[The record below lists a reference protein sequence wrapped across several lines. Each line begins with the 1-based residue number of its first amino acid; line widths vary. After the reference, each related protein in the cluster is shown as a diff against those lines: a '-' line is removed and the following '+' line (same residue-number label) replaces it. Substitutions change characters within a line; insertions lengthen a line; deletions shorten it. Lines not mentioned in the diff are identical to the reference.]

1 VKLSSK
7 GELNSQKK
15 KLIENSFCIKHPHPI
30 EFIVSADSIEEK
42 EEWINKLVLN
52 IKICQDNFEF
62 NREIKR
68 RVSTARAK
76 VAKEYFG
83 EKYSTEYI
91 SNFHNTFQK
100 SKEGRRK
107 NSLRTYKKPTMYKM
121 STSELDMEDL
131 ESEEQNNVEDEDEG
145 ELSMSEQ
152 SEDME
157 RHKNRLEIL
166 LLHQSNRQK
175 LNEKF
180 LTLQY
185 GSNTS
190 KSQSYRDK
198 LKEHRLRKKN
208 T

>member
-1 VKLSSK
+1 
-7 GELNSQKK
+7 
-15 KLIENSFCIKHPHPI
+15 
-30 EFIVSADSIEEK
+30 
-42 EEWINKLVLN
+42 
-52 IKICQDNFEF
+52 
-62 NREIKR
+62 
-68 RVSTARAK
+68 
-76 VAKEYFG
+76 
-83 EKYSTEYI
+83 
-91 SNFHNTFQK
+91 
-100 SKEGRRK
+100 
-107 NSLRTYKKPTMYKM
+107 MYKM